1 MDHDVLLGKRREGTD
16 VSSRVF
22 QAGSRKDGDGHS
34 LLYEELQQNLSN
46 RAGRERFHLLMPK
59 YKEKERE

>member
-22 QAGSRKDGDGHS
+22 QAGSRKDGDGNS
-34 LLYEELQQNLSN
+34 SLYEELPAES
-46 RAGRERFHLLMPK
+46 FK
-59 YKEKERE
+59 